1 MVEEKNKQENQERT
15 AKAKDRTIANNAGQ
29 GNEIVLEGKNI
40 ILGRLCS
47 FAAKQ
52 ALLGKN
58 IVIVNCNDVLVSG
71 NRENIL
77 REYSRIRK
85 LDTLNLRGPILP
97 KVPEKIVKRT
107 VRGMLSYKQARGY
120 EAWKRVMC
128 YNSLPTKYE
137 SAKKLVLK
145 ESSLE
150 NKNVKTMALK
160 EVARL
165 I

>member
-1 MVEEKNKQENQERT
+1 MANEQKQ
-15 AKAKDRTIANNAGQ
+15 AK
-29 GNEIVLEGKNI
+29 NEIVLDGKNI

-47 FAAKQ
+47 YAAKQ

-58 IVIVNCNDVLVSG
+58 IVIVNCNDVILSG
-71 NRENIL
+71 NKENIVG
-77 REYSRIRK
+77 EYSRIRK

-97 KVPEKIVKRT
+97 KVAEKIVKRT
-107 VRGMLSYKQARGY
+107 IRGMLSYKQARGY

-128 YNSLPTKYE
+128 YNTVPAEYE
-137 SAKKLVLK
+137 SSKKIVLK
-145 ESSLE
+145 EFSSE
-150 NKNVKTMALK
+150 NKNVKTLTLG